1 MMDAIARMISNEV
14 RPLIDEI
21 LDLRTELEDLRR
33 RAENTIRIGI
43 VESVDAGTGRAVV
56 GHGDLKTPSVRYF
69 MPSAGEQS
77 ETRHPSAGEQCLLLN
92 FGGGDSG
99 AQTVAMCGIPCDAF
113 PLPSTSANVT
123 RRTYKDGAASSY
135 DHDLHEFTWV
145 SGPLSVKATRESVEV
160 LLGAVGFVL
169 NAAGVHF
176 LGPLVDHAGK
186 IISKA

>member
-1 MMDAIARMISNEV
+1 MMDLIAGMIRQEV

-21 LDLRTELEDLRR
+21 LELRTELEDLRR

-43 VESVDAGTGRAVV
+43 VESVDPGTGTAIVS
-56 GHGDLKTPSVRYF
+56 HGDLKTPAVRYF

-77 ETRHPSAGEQCLLLN
+77 EARHPSAGEQCLLLN

-99 AQTVAMCGIPCDAF
+99 GQTIALTGIPCDAF

-135 DHDLHEFTWV
+135 DHDAHEFTWA
-145 SGPLSVKATRESVEV
+145 SGTLSVKATREKVEV
-160 LLGAVGFVL
+160 MLGAVGFVL
-169 NAAGVHF
+169 DPTGVHF
-176 LGPLVDHAGK
+176 AGPLVDHAGR
-186 IISKA
+186 IISTA